1 MSNFQ
6 SRRKMKL
13 IATALLIVEVANA
26 LKWTVCG
33 NHDERHEDRRR

>member
-1 MSNFQ
+1 M
-6 SRRKMKL
+6 L
-13 IATALLIVEVANA
+13 TATALLIIEVANA